1 MPVKDTWYNRKEVL
15 KFLERGQYGEKYH
28 KIFIYCI
35 RFYFLW
41 PWDSRNRI
49 AHHPNYAPVT
59 TSIILF
65 VKGSEKFDRWFKG
78 TSIYKKHLE
87 GFVKRREMTLKQK
100 LTILLTADAM
110 IAIPFIILDNIWL
123 KLFLVAVVIY
133 KYYYFIT
140 KIKTVAPEDY
150 ALHQQAF
157 FEKTGHK

>member
-1 MPVKDTWYNRKEVL
+1 MLKSIT
-15 KFLERGQYGEKYH
+15 KFLYIVLGF
-28 KIFIYCI
+28 IFFGLGIVGI
-35 RFYFLW
+35 VL
-41 PWDSRNRI
+41 PI
-49 AHHPNYAPVT
+49 IPT
-59 TSIILF
+59 TPLLLLASFFF

-150 ALHQQAF
+150 ALNQQSF

>member
-1 MPVKDTWYNRKEVL
+1 MVKSIT
-15 KFLERGQYGEKYH
+15 KFLYIVLGF
-28 KIFIYCI
+28 IF
-35 RFYFLW
+35 FGLG
-41 PWDSRNRI
+41 
-49 AHHPNYAPVT
+49 VVG
-59 TSIILF
+59 IILPIIPTTPLLLLASFFF

-100 LTILLTADAM
+100 VTILLTADAM
-110 IAIPFIILDNIWL
+110 ISVPFFILDSIWL

-150 ALHQQAF
+150 ALHQQAL
-157 FEKTGHK
+157 FEKTSHK

>member
-1 MPVKDTWYNRKEVL
+1 MVKSIT
-15 KFLERGQYGEKYH
+15 KFLYIVLGF
-28 KIFIYCI
+28 IFFGLGIVGI
-35 RFYFLW
+35 VL
-41 PWDSRNRI
+41 PI
-49 AHHPNYAPVT
+49 IPT
-59 TSIILF
+59 TPLLLLASFFF

-110 IAIPFIILDNIWL
+110 IAVPFFILDSIGL

-150 ALHQQAF
+150 AIQQQAL
-157 FEKTGHK
+157 FEKTSHK

>member
-1 MPVKDTWYNRKEVL
+1 MVKSIT
-15 KFLERGQYGEKYH
+15 KFLYIVLGF
-28 KIFIYCI
+28 IFFGLGVVGIVLPI
-35 RFYFLW
+35 I
-41 PWDSRNRI
+41 P
-49 AHHPNYAPVT
+49 T
-59 TSIILF
+59 TPLLLLASFFF

-110 IAIPFIILDNIWL
+110 IAVPFFILDSIGL

-150 ALHQQAF
+150 ALQQQAL
-157 FEKTGHK
+157 FEKTSHK

>member
-1 MPVKDTWYNRKEVL
+1 MVKSIT
-15 KFLERGQYGEKYH
+15 KFLYIVLGF
-28 KIFIYCI
+28 IFFGLGIVGI
-35 RFYFLW
+35 VL
-41 PWDSRNRI
+41 PI
-49 AHHPNYAPVT
+49 IPT
-59 TSIILF
+59 TPLLLLASFFF

-110 IAIPFIILDNIWL
+110 IAVPFFILDSIGL

-150 ALHQQAF
+150 ALQQQAL
-157 FEKTGHK
+157 FEKTSHK